1 MKIGFVIIVPLILA
15 TLGGGYLKVFMPAEK
30 WRISR
35 RADMDSKNKML
46 SDLRLATADV
56 PNMERKLD
64 ELQERIKFFES
75 RLPQEREVDSVLRE
89 IWQLADKHSLN
100 TKTIKTL
107 KSEKLSGY
115 SELPVQIG
123 LSGDFRGFYSFMLDL
138 ERLNRIT
145 RVSNMKLEKITN
157 HEGEMNAT
165 MTLCIYFE
173 SGKPAT
179 AGKELK
185 K

>member
-1 MKIGFVIIVPLILA
+1 MKIGFVIIVPLIIA
-15 TLGGGYLKVFMPAEK
+15 MLGAGYLKVFKPSEQC
-30 WRISR
+30 RQER
-35 RADMDSKNKML
+35 RLDMENKNKML
-46 SDLRLATADV
+46 GDLKLATADV

-89 IWQLADKHSLN
+89 VWQLADKHTLN

-123 LSGDFRGFYSFMLDL
+123 LSGDFRGFYAFMLDL
-138 ERLNRIT
+138 ERLSRIT
-145 RVSNMKLEKITN
+145 RVTSMKLEKITN
-157 HEGEMNAT
+157 HEGEMTAQ

-173 SGKPAT
+173 SGKPET
-179 AGKELK
+179 PGKERK
-185 K
+185 